1 MRLRVEGTPESDT
14 DNFSA
19 PFMFLAPIL
28 VDVNKTMNGGR
39 MEYSVG
45 YKMINT
51 TDL

>member
-1 MRLRVEGTPESDT
+1 MRLRVEDTPVSDV

-19 PFMFLAPIL
+19 LFMFLAPIL

-39 MEYSVG
+39 MEYSVS

-51 TDL
+51 SDL